1 MDRSGI
7 STPSTSGRRTCAARF
22 TRKMP
27 RFYCYYCDAH
37 LTHDSP
43 AVRKQHNTGFR
54 HKVRECD
61 GPSTS
66 DIPGQEA
73 GVVESADTV
82 RTSRYAQANYRAYFF
97 QFENA
102 LRDLVS
108 VGARDGRERNAH
120 ERTNETDTPL
130 SVRSKNE
137 ESLPELNITPEAA
150 ELQAQV
156 AAAFQEEVN
165 AIQGTNYSFPP
176 PRMPGQFGP
185 PHHGPPPGWNGP
197 PPQQPGYGQ
206 PRYPPH
212 GGPPHGAPP
221 PGYGGPPNYGNG
233 PPPRD
238 WY

>member
-1 MDRSGI
+1 
-7 STPSTSGRRTCAARF
+7 
-22 TRKMP
+22 MP

-54 HKVRECD
+54 HK
-61 GPSTS
+61 
-66 DIPGQEA
+66 
-73 GVVESADTV
+73 
-82 RTSRYAQANYRAYFF
+82 ANYRAYFF

-102 LRDLVS
+102 LRDL
-108 VGARDGRERNAH
+108 
-120 ERTNETDTPL
+120 
-130 SVRSKNE
+130 NE
-137 ESLPELNITPEAA
+137 ESLPELNVTPEAA
-150 ELQAQV
+150 ELQGQV

-185 PHHGPPPGWNGP
+185 LHHGPPPGWNGP
-197 PPQQPGYGQ
+197 PPQHPGYGQ

-221 PGYGGPPNYGNG
+221 PGYGGPPSYGNG